1 MFIMSLFIGLVVSLP
16 LSLILLKVFRGRFFV
31 ITSPYFAGALYGFW
45 LWVISLAL
53 LFLPAFRE
61 FAGIAMSLVM
71 NGFAG
76 AGFISGGILAALVRK
91 TFPGK

>member
-1 MFIMSLFIGLVVSLP
+1 
-16 LSLILLKVFRGRFFV
+16 
-31 ITSPYFAGALYGFW
+31 
-45 LWVISLAL
+45 
-53 LFLPAFRE
+53 
-61 FAGIAMSLVM
+61 MSLVM